1 MTVKPE
7 TTQMPISDTTRMLLF
22 LQENVDIMN
31 KTTIPQIVRE
41 TIVPGMNEERR
52 NNALLALRRRGFL
65 SFICRGTQYKSPKD
79 YFINYDQAKFPPSVK
94 AIAPELSKV
103 RSLRL
108 SSELSMNGQPIKLK
122 RGQHKRSGSNNFSN
136 TKNVL
141 NHGNF
146 NIEPTETEV
155 LVNSNQPEDTLFEP
169 SKAPSEA
176 PKAPTEAPKAPSVE
190 VPLNLNDLKG
200 GFSLTLNINFT
211 INK

>member
-1 MTVKPE
+1 MSVKPE

-22 LQENVDIMN
+22 LQENIDVMD
-31 KTTIPQIVRE
+31 KTTVPQIVRE
-41 TIVPGMNEERR
+41 IIIPGMNEERR
-52 NNALLALRRRGFL
+52 TNALLALRRRGFL
-65 SFICRGTQYKSPKD
+65 NFICRGSQYRSPKD

-94 AIAPELSKV
+94 AIAPEPSKV

-108 SSELSMNGQPIKLK
+108 SSELSMNGQPIKFK
-122 RGQHKRSGSNNFSN
+122 RGQHKRSGSNTFSP
-136 TKNVL
+136 TKKVL

-146 NIEPTETEV
+146 NVEPEETEV
-155 LVNSNQPEDTLFEP
+155 LVNSNQSEDTLFEP
-169 SKAPSEA
+169 SKAP
-176 PKAPTEAPKAPSVE
+176 KAPTVE